1 VARTQDARMTW
12 LQLRFTCD
20 AATATQ
26 LAELLAERG
35 ALAVSLGDAEDQ
47 PVYEP
52 QAGSTPLWPNTRV
65 SGLFPGAENPT
76 QLLAELQRRLAPA
89 RLGNRSLRC
98 STSCIPAVV
107 PAVAVQALED
117 QDWVSLHQ
125 EGFAPACFGERLWV
139 VPSWAQAP
147 CLAAGQASLTL
158 DPGLAFGTGSH
169 PTTAMCLD
177 WLAGQDMGGIEAV
190 DYGCG
195 SGILAVAAARLG
207 ARRVWAVDND
217 PQALAA
223 TRATATANEV
233 GDRVKVREPETLPS
247 LTVDL
252 LVSNILANTLSDLG
266 ETLSLLLAPGG
277 CLALSGIL
285 TEQSPAVAASFA
297 PWCALQPV
305 ATRDDWVLL
314 AGTRHANGD

>member
-1 VARTQDARMTW
+1 MTW

-65 SGLFPGAENPT
+65 SGLFPGAEIPR

-89 RLGNRSLRC
+89 RL
-98 STSCIPAVV
+98 

-117 QDWVSLHQ
+117 QDWVRLHQ
-125 EGFAPACFGERLWV
+125 DGFAPACFGERLWV

-252 LVSNILANTLSDLG
+252 LVSNILANTLSELAQ
-266 ETLSLLLAPGG
+266 TLSLLLAPGG

-285 TEQSPAVAASFA
+285 SEQSPAVVASFA

-314 AGTRHANGD
+314 AGSRYANGA

>member
-1 VARTQDARMTW
+1 MASEQDAPMTW

-35 ALAVSLGDAEDQ
+35 ALAVSLGDAEDE

-52 QAGSTPLWPNTRV
+52 QAGTTPLWSNTRV
-65 SGLFPGAENPT
+65 SGLFPGGENTT
-76 QLLAELQRRLAPA
+76 QLLAELERRLAPA
-89 RLGNRSLRC
+89 RL
-98 STSCIPAVV
+98 PAVV
-107 PAVAVQALED
+107 VQALEE
-117 QDWVSLHQ
+117 QDWVRLYQ
-125 EGFAPACFGERLWV
+125 DGFAPTCFGERLWV

-147 CLAAGQASLTL
+147 RLEAGQASLTL

-169 PTTAMCLD
+169 PTTAMCLA
-177 WLAGQDMGGIEAV
+177 WLAGQDIDGTEAA

-223 TRATATANEV
+223 TRVNAAANDV
-233 GDRVKVREPETLPS
+233 GTRVEVREPQNLPP

-252 LVSNILANTLSDLG
+252 LVSNILANTLSGLA
-266 ETLSLLLAPGG
+266 ETLSLLLEPGG
-277 CLALSGIL
+277 RLALSGIL
-285 TEQSPAVAASFA
+285 TEQSLAVTASFA

-305 ATRDDWVLL
+305 AKRDDWVLL
-314 AGTRHANGD
+314 AGTRCDHGA

>member
-1 VARTQDARMTW
+1 MTW

-20 AATATQ
+20 AVTATQ

-35 ALAVSLGDAEDQ
+35 ALAVSLGDAEDR

-52 QAGSTPLWPNTRV
+52 QAGTTPLWPNTRV
-65 SGLFPGAENPT
+65 SGLFPGAENT
-76 QLLAELQRRLAPA
+76 GQLLAELQRRLAPA
-89 RLGNRSLRC
+89 AL
-98 STSCIPAVV
+98 PAVV
-107 PAVAVQALED
+107 VQALDD
-117 QDWVSLHQ
+117 QDWVSLYQ
-125 EGFAPACFGERLWV
+125 DGFVPTCFGERLWV
-139 VPSWAQAP
+139 VPSWAQTP

-169 PTTAMCLD
+169 PTTAMCLA
-177 WLAGQDMGGIEAV
+177 WLAGQDIDGIEAA

-217 PQALAA
+217 LQALAA
-223 TRATATANEV
+223 TRVNATANDV
-233 GDRVKVREPETLPS
+233 GTRVEVREPQNLPP
-247 LTVDL
+247 LAVHL
-252 LVSNILANTLSDLG
+252 LVSNILANTLSDLAQ
-266 ETLSLLLAPGG
+266 TLSLLLKPGG

-305 ATRDDWVLL
+305 ATRDDWDLL
-314 AGTRHANGD
+314 VGTRHANGA